1 MDQSET
7 NINASTAPS
16 VRSPF
21 DDALL
26 YDILF
31 GDLEYDR
38 NFYMELARLAAG
50 PVLEV
55 ACGTGRILFPCL
67 QAGTDI
73 DGLDLSGP
81 MLDILRRKTESLR
94 LHPRLYQADMR
105 DFTLPRRYRLIFI
118 AFNGFVHNLT
128 SEDQLSCL
136 RVCRDHLLPG
146 GSLVFNTFFPGT
158 KFLNGPEGT
167 PVLEHEAINPAT
179 GLPVRIYDTRTLNRV
194 EQVQYSQI
202 EIQELD
208 AEGRITAAHR
218 SQTEMRWTYKI
229 EMELLLRAAGFQRW
243 QICGSFDRRPLT
255 HDTDIMVVFAW
266 REG

>member
-1 MDQSET
+1 
-7 NINASTAPS
+7 

-21 DDALL
+21 DDAQL

-31 GDLEYDR
+31 GDLQFDR
-38 NFYMELARLAAG
+38 GFYLQLARQAGG

-55 ACGTGRILFPCL
+55 ACGTGRILLPCL
-67 QAGTDI
+67 QAGMDI

-81 MLDILRRKTESLR
+81 MLGALRSKAESMG
-94 LHPRLYQADMR
+94 LHPNLYQADMR

-128 SEDQLSCL
+128 TEDQLSCL
-136 RVCRDHLLPG
+136 RVCREHLVPG
-146 GSLVFNTFFPGT
+146 CSLVFNIFFPGP
-158 KFLNGPEGT
+158 KFITGPESI
-167 PVLEHEAINPAT
+167 PVLEHEARHPVT
-179 GLPVRIYDTRTLNRV
+179 GLPVRIYDTRRLDRV
-194 EQVQYSQI
+194 RQVQYSKI

-208 AEGRITAAHR
+208 CEGRVAATHR

-229 EMELLLRAAGFQRW
+229 EMELLLKAAGYQRW
-243 QICGSFDRRPLT
+243 QIYGSFDRRPLT
-255 HDTDIMVVFAW
+255 RDDDIMVVFAS